1 MPTLDEIVARA
12 DKVHGYMFPRELR
25 WLCGDGA
32 RPSRHSELATDPQ
45 AGRSP
50 LELLPQFQQVPET
63 SLWYAR
69 VA

>member
-25 WLCGDGA
+25 WLCETA
-32 RPSRHSELATDPQ
+32 R
-45 AGRSP
+45 G
-50 LELLPQFQQVPET
+50 LPAP
-63 SLWYAR
+63 

>member
-12 DKVHGYMFPRELR
+12 DKVVADIQSWRPTLKPGGL
-25 WLCGDGA
+25 LCGHDFTNQCGVEPA
-32 RPSRHSELATDPQ
+32 VR
-45 AGRSP
+45 
-50 LELLPQFQQVPET
+50 ELLPQFQQVPET